1 MATGSDGYLA
11 KAEEFEKKASA
22 AADTETAAAYAEMA
36 QNYRTLASRL
46 QASVFGK
53 PRQTRTN

>member
-1 MATGSDGYLA
+1 MATRSDGYLA

-22 AADTETAAAYAEMA
+22 AADTETAAAYAELA

-53 PRQTRTN
+53 PRQAMTN